1 VTTRVRFTGYSG
13 QSYRKSR
20 QKSVIRTRVETPTI
34 VISGCGTTCP
44 HTTIDSPA
52 GLRCHGHVHPCMT
65 NSPQTARMSTSGLNV
80 ISG

>member
-20 QKSVIRTRVETPTI
+20 QTSVIRTRAEMPTI
-34 VISGCGTTCP
+34 VSSGCGTTCP

-52 GLRCHGHVHPCMT
+52 GTYL
-65 NSPQTARMSTSGLNV
+65 SSTVALSGALAE
-80 ISG
+80 

>member
-20 QKSVIRTRVETPTI
+20 QTSVIRTRAEPPTI
-34 VISGCGTTCP
+34 VSSGCGTTCP

-52 GLRCHGHVHPCMT
+52 GLRCHGMNT
-65 NSPQTARMSTSGLNV
+65 LARL
-80 ISG
+80 IRRKWRECR